1 MIKKILDAV
10 YNLLNNIG
18 TFLANL
24 GGGRNEAA
32 GMLGAD
38 ALMPP
43 KNNPDMLLIGCID
56 ARLDPRNDIGIPDG
70 KAAIYRNIGA
80 VIAPNDSSVQ
90 SNDQAEAL
98 TDAIKKGVR
107 HIAVM
112 GHTCCGGMNACLCGT
127 DTAFPAVH
135 DHLKPFQGVR
145 SDVIAKGGEL
155 QEQERAMEQGSVR
168 QSIENLMTYPVVAE
182 AVKSG
187 KVQLHG
193 WVINTATKRI
203 KEMDPKTKAFKLM
216 EVLPSLPQP
225 GYDGKFDVV
234 DLVRF
239 QQRSASSADLTPPEQ
254 FPDTLLMSDMDAS
267 SNPTNIFK
275 IPYGKVLIHREL
287 DPCAECNRTSQE
299 AALQFAISAKKVKD
313 VVLMLHS
320 NSDLHSDAAPGEQR
334 QTEEDTL
341 RRRMERLKSYPVVAQ
356 ALADGSVKLH
366 GWILDSSTRNI
377 SEMDLETG
385 QFKPMGEQE
394 QAAHWAE
401 KIQHP
406 PMQSLHLKPA
416 TL

>member
-1 MIKKILDAV
+1 
-10 YNLLNNIG
+10 
-18 TFLANL
+18 
-24 GGGRNEAA
+24 
-32 GMLGAD
+32 
-38 ALMPP
+38 
-43 KNNPDMLLIGCID
+43 
-56 ARLDPRNDIGIPDG
+56 
-70 KAAIYRNIGA
+70 
-80 VIAPNDSSVQ
+80 
-90 SNDQAEAL
+90 
-98 TDAIKKGVR
+98 
-107 HIAVM
+107 
-112 GHTCCGGMNACLCGT
+112 
-127 DTAFPAVH
+127 
-135 DHLKPFQGVR
+135 
-145 SDVIAKGGEL
+145 
-155 QEQERAMEQGSVR
+155 
-168 QSIENLMTYPVVAE
+168 MTYPVVAE

-203 KEMDPKTKAFKLM
+203 KEMDPKTKVFKPM
-216 EVLPSLPQP
+216 ELLPSLPQP

-320 NSDLHSDAAPGEQR
+320 NNEHHDDVAPEDKRKSEEATMRQR
-334 QTEEDTL
+334 IE
-341 RRRMERLKSYPVVAQ
+341 MLKSYPVVEQ
-356 ALADGSVKLH
+356 ALAEGTVKLH

-377 SEMDLETG
+377 SEMDLKTG
-385 QFKPMGEQE
+385 QFKPLGEQE
-394 QAAHWAE
+394 QEAHWVE
-401 KIQHP
+401 NILHP

-416 TL
+416 AL